1 MSGLMAST
9 VSFHSGPF
17 IARIHV
23 IFLFVVAWRLARKFD
38 RESILEPFFRSYHS
52 ASVHTV
58 LIVSSRFSEKS
69 GLQNC
74 FAR

>member
-1 MSGLMAST
+1 MSVLMAST
-9 VSFHSGPF
+9 VSFHSDPF

-23 IFLFVVAWRLARKFD
+23 NFLFVVAWKLARKFD
-38 RESILEPFFRSYHS
+38 FL
-52 ASVHTV
+52 
-58 LIVSSRFSEKS
+58 EKS